1 MNSFLS
7 SIGLTVIF
15 VVTLSVL
22 RGIKGQTF
30 IPFSACVSVLL
41 VGFSL
46 SVLQPLIESISN
58 VVSQGTSDIQE
69 YLGLLLKA
77 LGVSLTTS
85 FASDLCRD
93 AGETAIANG
102 VELLGKCEILALS
115 IPLIKK
121 LSVMVMQAAEAI

>member
-46 SVLQPLIESISN
+46 SVLQPLIESINN
-58 VVSQGTSDIQE
+58 VVPQGTSDIQE

-85 FASDLCRD
+85 LASDLCRD

-121 LSVMVMQAAEAI
+121 MSVMVLQAAEGI